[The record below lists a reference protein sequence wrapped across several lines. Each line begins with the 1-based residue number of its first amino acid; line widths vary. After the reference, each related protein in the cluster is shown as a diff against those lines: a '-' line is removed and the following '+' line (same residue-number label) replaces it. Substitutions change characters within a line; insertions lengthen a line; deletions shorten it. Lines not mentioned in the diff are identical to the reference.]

1 MYCYKVE
8 HYNAAEDGL
17 VIIANTVVWTESR
30 SSFGLAPAGCCEWCI
45 YGGKLEGSIHAL
57 LENLET

>member
-1 MYCYKVE
+1 MYCYEVE
-8 HYNAAEDGL
+8 HCDAAKLGL
-17 VIIANTVVWTESR
+17 VIIANKTESR

-45 YGGKLEGSIHAL
+45 CGGKLEGSIHAL